1 MSQETPP
8 AANPERQ
15 SRDSAAN
22 RDAGALA
29 FQMRLTSFGLTDGT
43 NSPAAAYAAA
53 ELVRTKLEMG
63 RTARLS
69 FARAFRGWMRP
80 PGILVCNR
88 HNETI
93 GCLQNRARPRAS
105 EPGGN
110 RSDRLPDFANRNRVG
125 QQQRKWT
132 NRPSEPI
139 DPAEWPKR
147 EGYALRRGDKSC
159 GSLGLSNDGGEN

>member
-1 MSQETPP
+1 
-8 AANPERQ
+8 
-15 SRDSAAN
+15 
-22 RDAGALA
+22 
-29 FQMRLTSFGLTDGT
+29 MRLTSFRLTHGT
-43 NSPAAAYAAA
+43 NSPAAAHAAA

-105 EPGGN
+105 QPGSIEAIGSPISQTGIVSGN
-110 RSDRLPDFANRNRVG
+110 SNVSGAVGEANLSIPLSGPKGKATLYVEAKKSADTWFFQTMVVKIEKTGERIDLNTLPV
-125 QQQRKWT
+125 
-132 NRPSEPI
+132 
-139 DPAEWPKR
+139 PARAASPPH
-147 EGYALRRGDKSC
+147 L
-159 GSLGLSNDGGEN
+159 

>member
-1 MSQETPP
+1 MSRETRLPRHR
-8 AANPERQ
+8 ERK

-22 RDAGALA
+22 RDGGALA
-29 FQMRLTSFGLTDGT
+29 FQTRLTSFRLTHGT
-43 NSPAAAYAAA
+43 NSHAAA

-63 RTARLS
+63 RAARLS

-105 EPGGN
+105 EPGCD
-110 RSDRLPDFANRNRVG
+110 RSDRLTDFANGNRVG

-132 NRPSEPI
+132 NRPGEPI

-147 EGYALRRGDKSC
+147 ESYALRRGDEIC
-159 GSLGLSNDGGEN
+159 GPLGLSNDDGEN

>member
-1 MSQETPP
+1 MS
-8 AANPERQ
+8 
-15 SRDSAAN
+15 
-22 RDAGALA
+22 
-29 FQMRLTSFGLTDGT
+29 RLSLDMTKTSFRLSHGT
-43 NSPAAAYAAA
+43 NSAAAATHAAA

-105 EPGGN
+105 EPGC
-110 RSDRLPDFANRNRVG
+110 D
-125 QQQRKWT
+125 
-132 NRPSEPI
+132 
-139 DPAEWPKR
+139 
-147 EGYALRRGDKSC
+147 
-159 GSLGLSNDGGEN
+159 